1 MLKDILNLIRW
12 KTLLIAIFALIATRV
27 FIIDYFY
34 ASLEIS
40 PLISVPHYALFVL
53 SVVLMIIATCLT
65 DELANYAVY
74 QKIRPE
80 ATYIDALIKRKTALI
95 LSLVLYIVAL
105 ILGFFIQ
112 FSNDASV
119 ILSFTIIVVLM
130 YLYVSKAKHNYFA
143 GKFIISLLYALLFL
157 YPILLEL
164 NILYAKADLFRA
176 IGEPKVMQLVYI
188 AASFA
193 SFAFLLTFIS
203 ELIKDLRDEDDDRM
217 INRKTFVTYFGE
229 NATKGTIY
237 FLSVV
242 LIVAVAYFQFR
253 YHEAS
258 QMMIVY
264 GISILVH
271 IPMLYFINEL
281 RKAKAIQDYDF
292 LGKLLSMIFIS
303 LLFATTA
310 VKHIITNGLI

>member
-12 KTLLIAIFALIATRV
+12 KTLLIAVFALIATRV

-40 PLISVPHYALFVL
+40 PLISISHYALFVL

-65 DELANYAVY
+65 DEVANYAVY

-80 ATYIDALIKRKTALI
+80 ATYINALIKRKTALI
-95 LSLVLYIVAL
+95 LSIVLYIAASTLEIFIRYSNGASLVSPFSL
-105 ILGFFIQ
+105 FF
-112 FSNDASV
+112 
-119 ILSFTIIVVLM
+119 VLM

-176 IGEPKVMQLVYI
+176 IGESKVMQLVYI
-188 AASFA
+188 AAFFA

-229 NATKGTIY
+229 SATKGTIY

-242 LIVAVAYFQFR
+242 FIVAVVYFQFR

-264 GISILVH
+264 GVSILIH

-292 LGKLLSMIFIS
+292 LGKLLGMIFIS

-310 VKHIITNGLI
+310 VKHIMTNGPI